1 MWFLLYPSPLSCWCD
16 AHFPKSGK
24 AIHDVAFFDEEA
36 SKRTITVCRDTTA
49 AALIGL
55 RAMLVFKARDKWV
68 KAKESK
74 RGSRDKVGDFNPD
87 LGLWTRNSCLIDP
100 DSGDVVIGR
109 LNKAKDNFIV
119 TTVSMSKLYEDAGW
133 SMPCHYVPGM
143 HRTLRRVNET
153 ETDGGS
159 RALAADPGH
168 HACTQL
174 SVD

>member
-1 MWFLLYPSPLSCWCD
+1 
-16 AHFPKSGK
+16 
-24 AIHDVAFFDEEA
+24 
-36 SKRTITVCRDTTA
+36 
-49 AALIGL
+49 
-55 RAMLVFKARDKWV
+55 MLVFKARDEWV

-74 RGSRDKVGDFNPD
+74 RGTRDKVGDFNPD

-143 HRTLRRVNET
+143 RRTLRRVNET

-168 HACTQL
+168 HAL
-174 SVD
+174 ES

>member
-1 MWFLLYPSPLSCWCD
+1 MS
-16 AHFPKSGK
+16 
-24 AIHDVAFFDEEA
+24 VEE
-36 SKRTITVCRDTTA
+36 
-49 AALIGL
+49 LI
-55 RAMLVFKARDKWV
+55 
-68 KAKESK
+68 E

-87 LGLWTRNSCLIDP
+87 LGPWTRNSCLKDP

-143 HRTLRRVNET
+143 RSTLRRVNET

-159 RALAADPGH
+159 RAHAADPGH
-168 HACTQL
+168 HAL
-174 SVD
+174 ES